1 MMNQNIERRAAA
13 NPGRGRRKFV
23 PNLWHGVSAAG
34 LMVVGFAWA
43 SQRPLDLTRPGARI
57 ELPAALVTT
66 PAPATHFAYL
76 SRALG
81 EDEARRLEPTTFRVA
96 QVLKRYARDDY
107 VAERAAAAV
116 VVEGEKHKLD
126 PSLLVGLMIIENAK
140 IEPTA
145 RSNVGATGL
154 MQVMPFHAGE
164 WGCGSTDLVNI
175 ESNIC
180 HGVNILAKYMKTSP
194 NLDRALLRYNGCVR
208 GTNTP
213 NCHTYPTKVKRW
225 QQHARTMMD
234 VVGKGDDIKTVA
246 LIPRTNAVAKKA
258 PAAKR
263 TVAKAP
269 AKKAPAAK
277 RTVAKA
283 PAKKAPAKSTRRV
296 AAR

>member
-1 MMNQNIERRAAA
+1 MNQNIERRATS

-23 PNLWHGVSAAG
+23 PNLWQGAAAAG
-34 LMVVGFAWA
+34 LMVVAFAWV
-43 SQRPLDLTRPGARI
+43 SERPLDFTKPGARI
-57 ELPAALVTT
+57 ELPGSLVTT
-66 PAPATHFAYL
+66 PAQATYLTYL

-96 QVLKRYARDDY
+96 QVLKRYARDEY
-107 VAERAAAAV
+107 IAERAAAAV
-116 VVEGEKHKLD
+116 VAEGEKHKLD

-140 IEPTA
+140 IEPEA

-164 WGCGSTDLVNI
+164 WGCGSSDLVNV

-180 HGVNILAKYMKTSP
+180 HGVNILAKYVKTSP

-225 QQHARTMMD
+225 QQHAKTMMD
-234 VVGKGDDIKTVA
+234 VVGNGNDIKTVS
-246 LIPRTNAVAKKA
+246 LFPKVNTVAKKA
-258 PAAKR
+258 PARPAAKR
-263 TVAKAP
+263 AVAKAP
-269 AKKAPAAK
+269 AKKAPA
-277 RTVAKA
+277 RTT
-283 PAKKAPAKSTRRV
+283 TRRV
-296 AAR
+296 ASK